1 MKVVPEKTYS
11 VKEAARYLG
20 VHRCPI
26 YAYIRYLEKPLA
38 FLKIP
43 DKAKRVFKGTDLIAY
58 KKRILLFPFRIQNA
72 EMTSWNTCNRTL
84 PKQTNPK
91 GSSVNSIVTL
101 RIHWTTA
108 IYMADAVL
116 TL

>member
-20 VHRCPI
+20 VHRCTI

-43 DKAKRVFKGTDLIAY
+43 DKGVSPTFCTK
-58 KKRILLFPFRIQNA
+58 
-72 EMTSWNTCNRTL
+72 
-84 PKQTNPK
+84 
-91 GSSVNSIVTL
+91 VTL
-101 RIHWTTA
+101 R
-108 IYMADAVL
+108 
-116 TL
+116 

>member
-20 VHRCPI
+20 VHRCTI

-43 DKAKRVFKGTDLIAY
+43 GKAKRVFRGIDLIAY
-58 KKRILLFPFRIQNA
+58 K
-72 EMTSWNTCNRTL
+72 ETGL
-84 PKQTNPK
+84 PKRGRK
-91 GSSVNSIVTL
+91 
-101 RIHWTTA
+101 RKKHR
-108 IYMADAVL
+108 
-116 TL
+116 

>member
-20 VHRCPI
+20 VHRCTI

-43 DKAKRVFKGTDLIAY
+43 DKAKRVFRGTDLIVY
-58 KKRILLFPFRIQNA
+58 KETGLPKRGRKRKKHRYFSLSHG
-72 EMTSWNTCNRTL
+72 MVSRTL
-84 PKQTNPK
+84 YLTFIAA
-91 GSSVNSIVTL
+91 SSRASSFALSLTSSMSA
-101 RIHWTTA
+101 TA
-108 IYMADAVL
+108 
-116 TL
+116 

>member
-20 VHRCPI
+20 VHRCTI

-43 DKAKRVFKGTDLIAY
+43 DKAKSVFRGTDLIAY
-58 KKRILLFPFRIQNA
+58 K
-72 EMTSWNTCNRTL
+72 ETGL
-84 PKQTNPK
+84 PKRGRK
-91 GSSVNSIVTL
+91 
-101 RIHWTTA
+101 RKKHR
-108 IYMADAVL
+108 
-116 TL
+116 

>member
-20 VHRCPI
+20 VHRCTI

-43 DKAKRVFKGTDLIAY
+43 DKAKRVFRGTDLIACPNVAASV
-58 KKRILLFPFRIQNA
+58 R
-72 EMTSWNTCNRTL
+72 NTF
-84 PKQTNPK
+84 
-91 GSSVNSIVTL
+91 SSVCPMEWYPEHYIWHS
-101 RIHWTTA
+101 
-108 IYMADAVL
+108 
-116 TL
+116 

>member
-20 VHRCPI
+20 VHRCTI

-43 DKAKRVFKGTDLIAY
+43 DKAKRVFRGTDSL
-58 KKRILLFPFRIQNA
+58 QG
-72 EMTSWNTCNRTL
+72 NR
-84 PKQTNPK
+84 PAQTWPQ
-91 GSSVNSIVTL
+91 
-101 RIHWTTA
+101 A
-108 IYMADAVL
+108 
-116 TL
+116 

>member
-20 VHRCPI
+20 VHRCTI

-43 DKAKRVFKGTDLIAY
+43 DKAKRVFRGTDLIATR
-58 KKRILLFPFRIQNA
+58 KPVCPNVAASVR
-72 EMTSWNTCNRTL
+72 NTV
-84 PKQTNPK
+84 
-91 GSSVNSIVTL
+91 SSVCPMEWYPKDFIWHSWLQVQEQ
-101 RIHWTTA
+101 
-108 IYMADAVL
+108 AVL
-116 TL
+116 PLA

>member
-20 VHRCPI
+20 VHRCTI

-43 DKAKRVFKGTDLIAY
+43 DKAKRVFRGTDLITY
-58 KKRILLFPFRIQNA
+58 K
-72 EMTSWNTCNRTL
+72 ETGL
-84 PKQTNPK
+84 PKRGRKRKKILIIQFSKITYCFW
-91 GSSVNSIVTL
+91 I
-101 RIHWTTA
+101 
-108 IYMADAVL
+108 AVCHSL
-116 TL
+116 

>member
-20 VHRCPI
+20 VHRCTI

-43 DKAKRVFKGTDLIAY
+43 DKAKRAVSYTHL
-58 KKRILLFPFRIQNA
+58 
-72 EMTSWNTCNRTL
+72 TL
-84 PKQTNPK
+84 PT
-91 GSSVNSIVTL
+91 IL
-101 RIHWTTA
+101 R
-108 IYMADAVL
+108 V
-116 TL
+116 